1 MGYVDPTSSIQTQ
14 LNAKGTGT
22 VTHTGNLTAL
32 QLMLGNG
39 TADSKVDTIALSDG
53 AGNLTVASLTVSG
66 SAHGITI
73 PAGTAVS
80 GAAGSA
86 IYASDSTNGY
96 AEVNE
101 NNTGLSRV
109 CTAANGICPSYSLPG
124 TVVQTNQ
131 ANTYST
137 GLQNFSSA
145 SMKLPLTATESG
157 GNTLTFPTATG
168 TVALTSAIPAAQVA
182 ANLASSGSTGVTGI
196 LPGANGGTGVANT
209 GVTETFAA
217 NFITTGTGAP
227 TLAFPTTTSYTYTHP
242 AYTGTIIEE
251 TASDTTTTH
260 VLHATATT
268 GVGTFGAIAAGDL
281 PAATPTVAANTCN
294 STVQVAMT
302 GVTTSMAFIISAS
315 SDTSSIT
322 GWGSTGGL
330 ILDVWP
336 TAGYLN
342 YKICNQTAATISS
355 PGAVTFNVGAR

>member
-1 MGYVDPTSSIQTQ
+1 
-14 LNAKGTGT
+14 
-22 VTHTGNLTAL
+22 
-32 QLMLGNG
+32 MLGNG
-39 TADSKVDTIALSDG
+39 TADSKIDTIALSDG

-137 GLQNFSSA
+137 GLQDFSSA

-281 PAATPTVAANTCN
+281 PAATPTVAGTVVMVANTTFTTSTGSVSANTCN